1 MANAGQLTYSLGLNA
16 SAFTGA
22 MKRAIGM
29 VLSYKAVMA
38 TIRGFSKA
46 FDLGEELTH
55 LSAETGEAAGNLLIM
70 KQAFEDVG
78 LASGEMQNALRYMR
92 RSLTGISDMGQ
103 RTDEVFAALGV
114 NIASLRGQDA
124 VSQFQAIGRALGGLA
139 TQEDRVN
146 AAMTI
151 FGRSGSGMLRIFAN
165 PQAFEQAAA
174 ALGSMPEIMDK
185 YSAKMEAI
193 RTGWGRIRTSIV
205 GAFAGALGPALPLL
219 DKITQKINSID
230 FAKIGAGIAA
240 AFGAFKDVFLSID
253 PKEFAV
259 ALANVVFTSLS
270 AAVREAFGLL
280 FKASFWKG
288 VGLMLL
294 GSLTGI
300 GAAIL
305 DAFAPVG
312 AFLSAAILRAL
323 DLLKDGMAIIPGL
336 KKFVEGHESKSFG
349 EHYQAELTGQ
359 RENFVKPAQ
368 EAGAELFVDGAIALG
383 QAATEAGK
391 TFASAIAESA
401 GGQYFAG
408 LGKQFDED
416 FTARMADA
424 LGPIE
429 QAATGSQAAGA
440 GTAAGA
446 PGATH
451 EAASDRWA
459 RVGAFAGGTIDAQAL
474 DYARQTA
481 RSTTL
486 LERTATRILSVVGN
500 QEPAVL

>member
-38 TIRGFSKA
+38 TLRGFSKA

-55 LSAETGEAAGNLLIM
+55 LSAETGETAGNLLIM

-165 PQAFEQAAA
+165 PQAFDQAAA

-219 DKITQKINSID
+219 DKITQKINAID

-240 AFGAFKDVFLSID
+240 AFGAFKNVFLSID

-259 ALANVVFTSLS
+259 ALANVVFSSLS
-270 AAVREAFGLL
+270 AAVRAAFSLL
-280 FKASFWKG
+280 LNAGFWKG
-288 VGLMLL
+288 VGMMLL
-294 GSLTGI
+294 GSLTGL

-312 AFLSAAILRAL
+312 AFLSAAILSAL
-323 DLLKDGMAIIPGL
+323 DLFKDGMAKIPGL
-336 KKFVEGHESKSFG
+336 KRFVEGHESKSFG

-368 EAGAELFVDGAIALG
+368 DAGAELFVDGAIALG
-383 QAATEAGK
+383 TAATEAGK

-408 LGKQFDED
+408 LGRQFGEEFD
-416 FTARMADA
+416 ARMADA
-424 LGPIE
+424 LAGVE
-429 QAATGSQAAGA
+429 QAATGQPDGDS
-440 GTAAGA
+440 TAPVAS
-446 PGATH
+446 GATH

-500 QEPAVL
+500 QDPAVL

>member
-38 TIRGFSKA
+38 TLRGFSKA

-55 LSAETGEAAGNLLIM
+55 LSAETGETAGNLLVM

-253 PKEFAV
+253 P
-259 ALANVVFTSLS
+259 
-270 AAVREAFGLL
+270 
-280 FKASFWKG
+280 
-288 VGLMLL
+288 
-294 GSLTGI
+294 
-300 GAAIL
+300 
-305 DAFAPVG
+305 
-312 AFLSAAILRAL
+312 
-323 DLLKDGMAIIPGL
+323 
-336 KKFVEGHESKSFG
+336 
-349 EHYQAELTGQ
+349 
-359 RENFVKPAQ
+359 
-368 EAGAELFVDGAIALG
+368 
-383 QAATEAGK
+383 
-391 TFASAIAESA
+391 
-401 GGQYFAG
+401 
-408 LGKQFDED
+408 
-416 FTARMADA
+416 
-424 LGPIE
+424 
-429 QAATGSQAAGA
+429 
-440 GTAAGA
+440 
-446 PGATH
+446 
-451 EAASDRWA
+451 
-459 RVGAFAGGTIDAQAL
+459 
-474 DYARQTA
+474 
-481 RSTTL
+481 
-486 LERTATRILSVVGN
+486 
-500 QEPAVL
+500 